1 MKNFTF
7 ILCFIFIN
15 NILLLSQ
22 ENETY
27 KLKYLY
33 NSDIKVHIDTL
44 QTGVTMQYDLR
55 HSDSTL
61 VEWAQY
67 NYREGFNIIFNKDGT
82 LYTAGYCKRFISF
95 KCFFETGHLIIYRK
109 IGLWVEYDYLE
120 KKYINHIFYVDKF
133 KSYHLK
139 SDKNGNIIG
148 EDIIY
153 NSSSY
158 KIKKKIK

>member
-15 NILLLSQ
+15 NILLFSQ

-44 QTGVTMQYDLR
+44 QTGTTIQYDLR

-61 VEWAQY
+61 VEWSQY
-67 NYREGFNIIFNKDGT
+67 NYREGFNIIFKKDGT
-82 LYTAGYCKRFISF
+82 LFSAGYCKRVISLR
-95 KCFFETGHLIIYRK
+95 CFFKTGHLITCKK
-109 IGLWVEYDYLE
+109 IGLWIEYDNLANT
-120 KKYINHIFYVDKF
+120 YINHFFYDDKYYYYQI
-133 KSYHLK
+133 KT
-139 SDKNGNIIG
+139 DTNGNII
-148 EDIIY
+148 EDNIIY
-153 NSSSY
+153 
-158 KIKKKIK
+158 